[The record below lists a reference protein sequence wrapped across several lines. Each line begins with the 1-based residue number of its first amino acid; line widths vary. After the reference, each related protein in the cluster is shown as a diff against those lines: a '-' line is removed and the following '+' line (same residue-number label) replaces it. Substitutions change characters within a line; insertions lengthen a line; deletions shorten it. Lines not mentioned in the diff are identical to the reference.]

1 MQQLLLFARAESTSL
16 SYDKYF
22 LHHKLKRVVATN
34 SKQLLNLNYYQSSC
48 PILQSYCDR
57 FRRNNYNE
65 NYFAFL
71 PTFMATYL
79 AEHNYIANGL
89 DLQGPIF
96 LHEPPHRVEFS
107 NNSGGL
113 IECSGHGSPPPEVEW
128 TPVPPQQDM
137 VFTLSNGSL
146 MFYPF
151 SAEKYRHEVHATV
164 YRCKLRNL
172 VGTVLSREI
181 HVRGDLCQ
189 KGHHY

>member
-1 MQQLLLFARAESTSL
+1 MII
-16 SYDKYF
+16 D
-22 LHHKLKRVVATN
+22 
-34 SKQLLNLNYYQSSC
+34 
-48 PILQSYCDR
+48 
-57 FRRNNYNE
+57 
-65 NYFAFL
+65 
-71 PTFMATYL
+71 L

-113 IECSGHGSPPPEVEW
+113 IECSVTQPMHKHIKKIDRFFANNSENMICNFGLKSVEW
-128 TPVPPQQDM
+128 TPIPPQQDM

-181 HVRGDLCQ
+181 HVRGDELAQ
-189 KGHHY
+189 MKGQIATQMDVVDKALAQYLLSLKIARSCKANDIIAYQGLKSL